1 MKVLLDENFP
11 LPLLE
16 ALLGAS
22 IDAEHMI
29 TLGLRGTADKIIRA
43 RLDAEAVLFL
53 TQDKE
58 FLMAT
63 MPAAGWVI
71 VSRVKQ
77 SRTVPD
83 RVAVWLRAVQD
94 FLSTPVASRILE
106 LVDDGRLL
114 PWFDPGTGK
123 PQQ

>member
-58 FLMAT
+58 FLMAP

-83 RVAVWLRAVQD
+83 RVAVWLRAV
-94 FLSTPVASRILE
+94 
-106 LVDDGRLL
+106 
-114 PWFDPGTGK
+114 
-123 PQQ
+123 